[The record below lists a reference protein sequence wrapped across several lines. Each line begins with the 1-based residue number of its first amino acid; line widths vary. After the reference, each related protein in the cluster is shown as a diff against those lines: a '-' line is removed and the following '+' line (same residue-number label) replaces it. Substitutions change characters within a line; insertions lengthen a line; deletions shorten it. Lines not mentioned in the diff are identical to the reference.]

1 MATIF
6 DVAKYILKNLEETT
20 NGKLHKLCYYSQ
32 AWTLAWGEPALFDE
46 DFQAWSGG
54 PVCPELYSENEDRF
68 TLKYDDLQIGDE
80 TVLSEDEIEN
90 IDIVLED
97 YGDIE
102 PYYLFERSINEDPW
116 KIARNG
122 LHYEAPSETII
133 TKESM
138 KEYYGGFVD
147 V

>member
-46 DFQAWSGG
+46 DFQAWASG
-54 PVCPELYSENEDRF
+54 PVCPELYNNNVKEFSIR
-68 TLKYDDLQIGDE
+68 YDDLQIGDE
-80 TVLSEDEIEN
+80 TALSKAAIEN
-90 IDIVLED
+90 IDMVIKD
-97 YGDIE
+97 YGETE
-102 PYYLFERSINEDPW
+102 PYDLFEESTREDPW

-122 LHYEAPSETII
+122 LHCETPCETVI
-133 TKESM
+133 TKDSM
-138 KEYYGGFVD
+138 RKYYEIFVE
-147 V
+147 

>member
-54 PVCPELYSENEDRF
+54 PVCPELYSKNDQKF
-68 TLKYDDLQIGDE
+68 TIRYDDLQVGNE
-80 TVLSEDEIEN
+80 TALSETAIEN
-90 IDIVLED
+90 INMIVKD
-97 YGDIE
+97 YGETE
-102 PYYLFERSINEDPW
+102 PYDLIEESTNEDPW
-116 KIARNG
+116 KLARNG
-122 LHYEAPSETII
+122 LTREEPCETVI

-138 KEYYGGFVD
+138 KIYYGGL
-147 V
+147 